1 MAVKQNNTKS
11 KETASLRNNTF
22 PNLLDKLPFDRK
34 RWSSVRLG
42 KRGYLVLLVIGL
54 IILGLWKKEWFVAAT
69 VNGSPISNIQLLSE
83 MNKQYRTQTLNQMI
97 NEKLI
102 LDTARKQNTI
112 ITSGEIDAKIDEIIK
127 NVGGREAFEG
137 LLAQQNL
144 TIDSLRN
151 QIKLQLTVEKL
162 YANEATVSA
171 EEVNQF
177 LEQNVSLL
185 TATESAAQRKEAED
199 LLKQQ
204 KVSQVFSEK
213 FQELKQ
219 QANIKIF

>member
-137 LLAQQNL
+137 LLTQQNL